1 MNLKNSYEGSH
12 IMPKD
17 KTQTKYRDVGTGQY
31 ITEEY
36 AKNHPK
42 TTVKETNKVVTQKK
56 PTSKK
61 K

>member
-1 MNLKNSYEGSH
+1 
-12 IMPKD
+12 MPPK
-17 KTQTKYRDVGTGQY
+17 KTRITHRDAGTGQY
-31 ITEEY
+31 VSGDY
-36 AKNHPK
+36 AEKHPK

>member
-1 MNLKNSYEGSH
+1 
-12 IMPKD
+12 MPKD
-17 KTQTKYRDVGTGQY
+17 KTQTKYRDAGTGQY
-31 ITEEY
+31 ITKEY

-42 TTVKETNKVVTQKK
+42 TTVKETNKVVTQKN